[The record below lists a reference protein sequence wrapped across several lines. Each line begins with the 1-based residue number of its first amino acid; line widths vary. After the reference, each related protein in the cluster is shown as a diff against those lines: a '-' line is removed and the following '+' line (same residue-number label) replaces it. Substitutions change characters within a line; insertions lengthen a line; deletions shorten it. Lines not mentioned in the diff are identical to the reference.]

1 MDMSKYRD
9 LFLSESR
16 EHLGRMGQLAVALEQ
31 NPADRDG
38 IDALFRE
45 AHSIKGM
52 AASMGYERTAEL
64 AHHLEDGL
72 DVFRKS
78 GSIPSDA
85 IDRLLEGID
94 LLSALVDDI
103 DGGNDEREIA
113 PFMSVAIVNGDPPAD
128 GPAAPAD
135 ASASPPPSTPA
146 PPASNESGSETFQV
160 SVELAEE
167 AVAPAARAM
176 LILEILRGFGQ
187 IEASTPSVQEL
198 QQGLAAKQLN
208 FWLSSTTPRDE
219 IGEQLKNMP
228 DVAKVAFHQDRR
240 QEQRSEEESRTVRV
254 RTNLLDRLINLT
266 GELITNRYGLQGM
279 ARRQDWRGLRDG
291 LDQLNRLVTD
301 LHYHV
306 LQVRMMPLESIT
318 ANLPRIV
325 RDLCR
330 KSGKQVRLQIDGTEL
345 ELDRAI
351 LEELADPL
359 VHMVRN
365 GVDHGIDQQGTI
377 SIRAW
382 REKDLALIAIEDDGR
397 GIDPEAIRRKLLD
410 RGLLKQAQI
419 DVLSERELLQ
429 WICQPGFST
438 RDTVTET
445 SGRGV
450 GMDVVKA
457 ALEGLG
463 GLLEISSTPGR
474 GTCFLLKVPLSVAI
488 IKVLLVNCSGRQ
500 LAIPVTRVL
509 RTLDIEAAAIQLS
522 SGQQVIPLE
531 GEALPLYRL
540 SRLLDLPELPL
551 ADPAHLVVCE
561 SQGRKIGLLVD
572 RMTGQREAFIKPL
585 TSPLNRLPGVS
596 GATVLGNGRIVFII
610 DPQALFTGEAVRQES
625 EELV

>member
-16 EHLGRMGQLAVALEQ
+16 EHLSRMGQLAVALEQ

-64 AHHLEDGL
+64 AHHLEDVL

-78 GSIPSDA
+78 GTIPNETV
-85 IDRLLEGID
+85 DRLLEGID

-103 DGGNDEREIA
+103 DAGNEERETAAFLTAATIDPA
-113 PFMSVAIVNGDPPAD
+113 TEDSAADPPGNPGD
-128 GPAAPAD
+128 APP
-135 ASASPPPSTPA
+135 SQPPSTDP
-146 PPASNESGSETFQV
+146 GSETFQV

-187 IEASTPSVQEL
+187 IEASTPSQQEL
-198 QQGLAAKQLN
+198 QQGLSTKQLS
-208 FWLSSTTPRDE
+208 FWLSSVTSCDE
-219 IGEQLKNMP
+219 IGEQLRNMP
-228 DVAKVAFHQDRR
+228 DVVKVTFRQDRR
-240 QEQRSEEESRTVRV
+240 QEQRTEEDARTVRV
-254 RTNLLDRLINLT
+254 RTSLLDRLINLT
-266 GELITNRYGLQGM
+266 GELITNRYGLQGR
-279 ARRQDWRGLRDG
+279 ARDQDWRGLRDG

-301 LHYHV
+301 LHFHV

-318 ANLPRIV
+318 ASLPRVV

-330 KSGKQVRLQIDGTEL
+330 KNGKQIRLQIDGSEL

-351 LEELADPL
+351 LEDLADPL
-359 VHMVRN
+359 LHMVRN
-365 GVDHGIDQQGTI
+365 AVDHGIDQQGTI

-382 REKDLALIAIEDDGR
+382 REKDLALIALEDDGR
-397 GIDPEAIRRKLLD
+397 GIAPEAIRKKLLD
-410 RGLLKQAQI
+410 RGLLKQFQI
-419 DVLSERELLQ
+419 EALSERELLQ

-438 RDTVTET
+438 RDTVTEI

-463 GLLEISSTPGR
+463 GLLEINSTPGK
-474 GTCFLLKVPLSVAI
+474 GTRFLLKVPLSVAI
-488 IKVLLVNCSGRQ
+488 IKVLLVNCSGHQ

-509 RTLDIEAAAIQLS
+509 RTLDIEAASIQLS
-522 SGQQVIPLE
+522 SGQQVIPMA

-540 SRLLDLPELPL
+540 SRLLELPELPL
-551 ADPAHLVVCE
+551 ADPVHLVVCE

-572 RMTGQREAFIKPL
+572 RMAGQREAFIKPL
-585 TSPLNRLPGVS
+585 SSPLNRLPGVS

-610 DPQALFTGEAVRQES
+610 DPQALFSSEAVKLES